1 MSHVRFM
8 KAVIGSLIFLII
20 ALIVIFILKTVD
32 PTQKIQQRGTM
43 SEGFGQQETRV
54 FDNVKYKKKWG
65 IETFLFI
72 GVDKTSD
79 DITGPRDGGQA
90 DTLIVAVV
98 DHELKQ
104 VSLLQI
110 DRDTLADITVLGYL
124 GDLMGIRHL
133 QICLSHSYGETREQ
147 NDRYTVEAVSRML
160 DNLQFDGY
168 FSMNLNNV
176 TVVNHLLGGVTV
188 SVEDDFSQWD
198 PQMVPGAIVK
208 LADDQAELFLH
219 SRMNVGDGKNT
230 SRMRRHREYL
240 KSAIAEL
247 KEKMKSSASFSKK
260 FLDGVI
266 DVSHTDIA
274 YGKIINELN
283 LAYGYELLPIE
294 TLEGTHS
301 IDEDGY
307 VTFILDNGTV
317 QRWITNRYYE
327 PNT

>member
-1 MSHVRFM
+1 
-8 KAVIGSLIFLII
+8 
-20 ALIVIFILKTVD
+20 
-32 PTQKIQQRGTM
+32 
-43 SEGFGQQETRV
+43 
-54 FDNVKYKKKWG
+54 
-65 IETFLFI
+65 
-72 GVDKTSD
+72 
-79 DITGPRDGGQA
+79 
-90 DTLIVAVV
+90 
-98 DHELKQ
+98 
-104 VSLLQI
+104 
-110 DRDTLADITVLGYL
+110 
-124 GDLMGIRHL
+124 
-133 QICLSHSYGETREQ
+133 
-147 NDRYTVEAVSRML
+147 
-160 DNLQFDGY
+160 
-168 FSMNLNNV
+168 MNLNNV

-198 PQMVPGAIVK
+198 SQMVPGAIVK
-208 LADDQAELFLH
+208 LSDDQAELFLH
-219 SRMNVGDGKNT
+219 SRMSVGDGKNT

-240 KSAIAEL
+240 ESAITEL
-247 KEKMKSSASFSKK
+247 KQKMKSSASFSKK